1 MERRKVPHSFLCTVL
16 PALMLLSSA
25 LCIVNASKVLDEV
38 PLGEEV
44 ELDWRHSRW
53 QRYLGESDDE
63 DFVSSAEGSADR
75 EESSGVSP
83 EPGTISKGQ
92 TVYYRVLVNF
102 TKSIEYD
109 DELEDFNSER
119 FTEVS
124 EAIIDTLESQ
134 FIRIPGEQT
143 VTVVLIEKVGEDI
156 IVQLDVG
163 SEGNNNDQEIEDV
176 VYSMA
181 RSGSFG
187 PYQSSTSGFLFRR
200 LGTVD
205 EDQEGQCQS
214 TEFTCKSGDCIPI
227 AYFCDDQPDCL
238 DMSDEDECGTTP
250 YRVGMSTIRPAVPT
264 ARPIPTRTQLR
275 TTPATQTRTL
285 TPRLPVMAP
294 TTDRALPLRPCSTD
308 QAVCQNGQCIP
319 RDYLCD
325 SEKDCEDGS
334 DELDCGTQSP
344 CEPNEFK
351 CRNGHCALKL
361 WRCDGDTDCAD
372 GSDEE
377 YCPTKGPGD
386 MCAPE
391 QFVCVSSRTCIPAS
405 YQCDEEP
412 DCPDR
417 SDEFGCTSP
426 QVVTLPEE
434 TVQTTRGATVTLTC
448 VATGVP
454 TPIIT
459 WRLNWG
465 PIPVSSRT
473 SMTSQ
478 NGQGTLIIRDVK
490 ESDQGA
496 YTCEAINAKGMIFAI
511 PDAVLILRSNSGNC
525 PGGHFSV
532 DGSQRCIPCFCFG
545 VTKICDATG
554 RYQTQISLRFNE
566 NDDFKGVSVT
576 VPAQSGTPPL
586 STSQI
591 LVDTDSAELQLVD
604 LSRRFLNHDS
614 FWTLPR
620 QFLGNKVDSYGG
632 FLRYKIRYSLGRGQ
646 SEPENKADVIIVGNG
661 KKLIYK
667 VKRPSQPSVTNQKEI
682 QFLEDNWQHASG
694 GAVTRED
701 LMMALVNLEKLMI
714 RAKYDNRMAS
724 VGLSDVVMDTTTAGF
739 TRLGKAQMVEECR
752 CPTGY
757 TGLSCET
764 CAAGFNRIQTSP
776 YLGTCNGCN
785 CNSHASTCDKV
796 TGHCLSCQHNTE
808 GSRCDKCRAGYF
820 GNPTLGT
827 PSDCMPCPCP
837 FTGPSRRF
845 SNTCFLDTDKRPTC
859 DACAE
864 GYTGRRCEK
873 CASGY
878 EGNPMIEG
886 GGCKQVGFLTKCDD
900 KGTDPKASIDG
911 SCQCK
916 LNVVGRLCNK
926 CSPGSFHLDAANVA
940 GCLTCFCMGVTQQC
954 ASSTWHRD
962 QVQAGFERDHTLYR
976 LTNMAN
982 TLLLA
987 EGIRISGL
995 NELAFGGFDAI
1006 PQDVL
1011 YWVLPDRF
1019 KGDKVTSYGG
1029 ELRYIILHRV
1039 SPGSPPIIDRPDVV
1053 LQGNNIFLEYYSTS
1067 RPKPGV
1073 PTTFTVPLRESGW
1086 RRTNGQPCS
1095 REHLLMALAQIDL
1108 LMIRATFAEKMLET
1122 RISKIRMDIAVP
1134 HYTGQEQAVEVEEC
1148 ICPQG
1153 YRGPS
1158 CQNCASGYTRTAGGL
1173 YLGTCEPCNCFGHS
1187 NECDEDTGK
1196 CRSCQDNTE
1205 GKHCER
1211 CRPGFYGDAKGRTHS
1226 DCQVCPC
1233 PGTTAS
1239 NQFSPT
1245 CFLDSDGRPTCD
1257 NCHSGYGGRNCERNL
1272 TEFCKDWI
1280 LPIKVQT
1287 EELIPIDCQ
1296 NLTQNSSEELSS
1308 NGTETVEYSGAGELY
1323 PNDVIS
1329 NTTDVGKF
1337 FNTSS
1342 VTALSLTTRGTT
1354 VIKTSLKRNTYNFQQ
1369 LMKNSLVRFNKRLT
1383 MLEGDRLDLKDNFK
1397 LLRDKQDNF
1406 SSQLK
1411 NLTQMLIASTD
1422 KKQIS
1427 NLQWKYVDVN
1437 DKLAALQIR
1446 LEILIDGFALLAQE
1460 ISDLKKLRTPVTRS
1474 TTHSTTHP
1482 FTQHTTVHV
1491 AVQSKGRRGFYGKRN
1506 GTSRQGSMPTRR
1518 PSIQSLF
1525 NVTGFQLHRK
1535 GSLTTIQTA
1544 PKTIGVLK
1552 NKVRPTDKQK
1562 MNRISANVLNKKYTS
1577 AKKDKT
1583 VEQNP
1588 TTAVTPTPTVIF
1600 ESVLPPT
1607 LTKLPKVTTV
1617 KMGPTAKSHLRFSGT
1632 KVKPGSPGTPAK
1644 TRVWTKSK
1652 TNPGN
1657 QAPAPSQGKLKADGT
1672 TTLRVQSAAKTGNRG
1687 NNTQSK
1693 TEMKS
1698 DKKRTRHSLGT
1709 TTQSVTAAGRPRKQK
1724 VNPIR
1729 SPDAIH
1735 PSSPR
1740 KMLFTANTITLAP
1753 LTTQPNPA
1761 PKLTDRIAKLPTLAS
1776 RKKVIE
1782 KFQTSLSNDMPI
1794 TSPPLETSDHRP
1806 KGVSK
1811 TKKKCDE
1818 SNDDPLSKKP
1828 NGKKKKKTE
1837 KVTGMDI
1844 LELLRRGLQRN
1855 SNSYRRYKDIP
1866 LYISL
1871 GRLAIPIKIIP
1882 ECAPGYTG
1890 NPIYGQPCTQAG
1902 CSCDGRGSATDR
1914 CDASGL
1920 CQCKSNVEG
1929 RNCNMCRT
1937 GFFFLDAGN
1946 RDGCLPCFCMGVTQQ
1961 CRSSTYYRD
1970 TIVTPFFPPS
1980 NFQNFALVNRQR
1992 TTKITS
1998 GFTVEITNEEPL
2010 LSFRH
2015 FGPESYFWQLPE
2027 PYQGDKVAS
2036 YGGRLKYTLSYN
2048 AGYRASSVPD
2058 SDVQITGNDITL
2070 VANHHEQ
2077 LRARETK
2084 TFEIVFKE
2092 QLWKRPDGQA
2102 ATREHLLMVLA
2113 DLDEILIRA
2122 TFTTDMISASI
2133 GGVSMETAVAA
2144 YTSRIQAQEVEEC
2157 RCPPG
2162 YTGLSCQDCAPGY
2175 ARTGGGLYLGHCEL
2189 CECSGHSESCH
2200 PETRVCSGCLHGTT
2214 GEFCNF
2220 CAAGYYGDATAGTPE
2235 DCQRCACPLSS
2246 QENQFSP
2253 TCESSRDG
2261 GYRCTSCAPG
2271 YTGQYCESCAPG
2283 YTGNPNI
2290 PGQKCLP
2297 FDRIPL
2303 LIRVVP
2309 ERVTVSRGDRVQL
2322 KCQVSGQG
2330 PYRYSW
2336 TRADGRPLSRRVIQ
2350 RNRGEE
2356 LFIQEIEPSDAG
2368 VYLCVCRNAQST
2380 NTSRAEVVVSVP
2392 PFKAITVTVE
2402 EPKIQTVRPGV
2413 TINFICTA
2421 KSQSPAYTLVWTR
2434 QLGGKLPDTAVDFN
2448 GILTIR
2454 NVRPE
2459 DAGGYICTGSNMFAM
2474 DEGSAVLHV
2483 PATAQV
2489 RYQAFETLEG
2499 HRLSTAP
2506 SAPVAAIE
2514 PQILTVK
2521 QGQTAELRCT
2531 ATGNP
2536 PPTLQWSGGQGSVI
2550 SPNAVVRGG
2559 LLRIAAVERSD
2570 EAVYFC
2576 QARNSAG
2583 EHTARTIIYVQS
2595 NGNLPQVQVSPQQID
2610 VYEGETVRLYCRA
2623 GGHPTPMLS
2632 WKKLGGVLPAQAM
2645 NLFGFLHM
2653 GNGHNDEVSRKR
2665 IWELQARAERT
2676 DIGTLIIPS
2685 IAAAHGG
2692 VYLCVGSNSAGS
2704 AEGRIE
2710 VTVITSQGS
2719 PPRVRVHPSPASVTE
2734 GGSLELVC
2742 QARGQPEPTLTWH
2755 RAGSALTANHQVLGS
2770 RLQIVKATVAD
2781 AGDYSC
2787 EAENSLGRERA
2798 TVSVSVTSLST
2809 PARGSPPRVRVHP
2822 AQAFVTEGGSL
2833 ELACQAQGQP
2843 EPTLTW
2849 HRMGSAL
2856 TANHQVLGSRLQ
2868 IVKATVADAGDYS
2881 CEAENSLGR
2890 ERATVSVS
2898 VTSRSTRQQSPII
2911 STGPQEVTVI
2921 QGHNVSLKCE
2931 ILEGAQP
2938 LRIEWITPSQQPQD
2952 NISITGAGTTIT
2964 ITNVRQTS
2972 HGQYKCVAGNR
2983 FGLAYST
2990 VTLIVQGVPTVSV
3003 SPRGPV
3009 RLGVR
3014 DSITVE
3020 CISKAEP
3027 RPVVSWHRI
3036 EGRQRKPLDA
3046 QTTQAGHSILKIS
3059 SARVE
3064 DSGTYLCQAVNQ
3076 LGSAESRVEVLVDLT
3091 PSAPTAPQIT
3101 VEETTSVAT
3110 TGGTTTL
3117 HCSATG
3123 YPTPVIQWSKLRA
3136 PLPWQHKIVNGSLV
3150 IPNLGLQ
3157 DSGQY
3162 ICNASNSAG
3171 FKEIFIMLDVESP
3184 PYATF
3189 NNEAVTVRVGE
3200 VIRLQCLA
3208 QGTPPLQYQWSKLGG
3223 KLPSRARIRDGVL
3236 QINLA
3241 VISDSDTY
3249 SCLVKNKVGESE
3261 ATATV
3266 RVRSPLAVRVTP
3278 QIDVKNIGG
3287 TVEFTCSVIG
3297 DPKPR
3302 IQWLKQGGHLP
3313 PDHKI
3318 SKDVLR
3324 ISNLQQENE
3333 GIYICRATSRYEQ
3346 AQDSAKLTIQALPIV
3361 MINVRTSVQTVM
3373 IGGSVEFECQ
3383 AIGDP
3388 QPVVGWS
3395 KVEGTLPPGVR
3406 IGNGMLKIANV
3417 KESDAGRY
3425 RCTATN
3431 QVGSVESEVVLHVQT
3446 IPRITPQPEIKEVAI
3461 GSSAVF
3467 PCLASGFPAPD
3478 VTWTKLEGDLPA
3490 GARVDNNVLTIQSA
3504 TPEHT
3509 GTYVCT
3515 ATNEQGTETAYAM
3528 LKVRDRVVPYFTQ
3541 DPVSYIALPTI
3552 KDAYHKF
3559 EIRITFRPDAADGMI
3574 IYNGQKKTTGA
3585 DFISFGL
3592 VGGRPEFRFDVGSG
3606 MATIRHPNPISLGE
3620 YHTVVLQRNL
3630 TQGSLSVDHNLPVS
3644 GTSQGSFRGLD
3655 LNEDLYVGG
3664 YPDFDNI
3671 SKATGLD
3678 SGFMGCIRQLTI
3690 QGDEV
3695 IFSLPE
3701 LRATGISNCPT
3712 CKDKPCKNGGNCVDS
3727 DTSRYV
3733 CLCKR
3738 GFTGSNCEHS
3748 QDLHCHP
3755 EACGPNA
3762 TCVNRAD
3769 GLPYICRCHLGK
3781 RGPKCMDGTLV
3792 TAPSFRGRESFVS
3805 YPALSNIH
3813 NELTIEMRFKPRSPT
3828 GLMFFSSGKRMKMND
3843 FVSVALDN
3851 GFVEFRYDLGSGL
3864 AILQSLKPVT
3874 LNKWHQLR
3882 AHRYNKEG
3890 SLHVDNDLEVRQS
3903 SPGKSQGLNLRSPM
3917 YLGGVATSE
3926 ALPKALSVTQGMDG
3940 CIAEVLINGK
3950 KVDLSYTFTASLNV
3964 GQCYDNLLCDTQPC
3978 LHGGT
3983 CLATAESEYQCLCP
3997 QQYQGERCEV
4007 YLEPCSQ
4014 TNPCM
4019 NGGTCERNHCFCP
4032 MGFTGQKCELDS
4044 PVQYGAFF
4052 HDEGYIALPRQMFP
4066 RSTPRVPETIEMKVR
4081 TRTSNGLLLW
4091 QGVENGENG
4100 KGKDYVALG
4109 LRNGHLLFS
4118 YQLGSGEANILS
4130 EDPINDGEWHKITAV
4145 REGKS
4150 GHIQVDEDEVVRG
4163 ESTGDKVMVNTKGS
4177 IYLGGAPDIKP
4188 FTGGKFTSGIT
4199 GCIKDLLLLNQR
4211 PDQHYVEPIDL
4222 RVHAEGGVNAQEC
4235 PS

>member
-325 SEKDCEDGS
+325 GEKDCEDGS

-1257 NCHSGYGGRNCERNL
+1257 NCHSGYGGRNCER
-1272 TEFCKDWI
+1272 
-1280 LPIKVQT
+1280 
-1287 EELIPIDCQ
+1287 
-1296 NLTQNSSEELSS
+1296 
-1308 NGTETVEYSGAGELY
+1308 
-1323 PNDVIS
+1323 
-1329 NTTDVGKF
+1329 
-1337 FNTSS
+1337 
-1342 VTALSLTTRGTT
+1342 
-1354 VIKTSLKRNTYNFQQ
+1354 
-1369 LMKNSLVRFNKRLT
+1369 
-1383 MLEGDRLDLKDNFK
+1383 
-1397 LLRDKQDNF
+1397 
-1406 SSQLK
+1406 
-1411 NLTQMLIASTD
+1411 
-1422 KKQIS
+1422 
-1427 NLQWKYVDVN
+1427 
-1437 DKLAALQIR
+1437 
-1446 LEILIDGFALLAQE
+1446 
-1460 ISDLKKLRTPVTRS
+1460 
-1474 TTHSTTHP
+1474 
-1482 FTQHTTVHV
+1482 
-1491 AVQSKGRRGFYGKRN
+1491 
-1506 GTSRQGSMPTRR
+1506 
-1518 PSIQSLF
+1518 
-1525 NVTGFQLHRK
+1525 
-1535 GSLTTIQTA
+1535 
-1544 PKTIGVLK
+1544 
-1552 NKVRPTDKQK
+1552 
-1562 MNRISANVLNKKYTS
+1562 
-1577 AKKDKT
+1577 
-1583 VEQNP
+1583 
-1588 TTAVTPTPTVIF
+1588 
-1600 ESVLPPT
+1600 
-1607 LTKLPKVTTV
+1607 
-1617 KMGPTAKSHLRFSGT
+1617 
-1632 KVKPGSPGTPAK
+1632 
-1644 TRVWTKSK
+1644 
-1652 TNPGN
+1652 
-1657 QAPAPSQGKLKADGT
+1657 
-1672 TTLRVQSAAKTGNRG
+1672 
-1687 NNTQSK
+1687 
-1693 TEMKS
+1693 
-1698 DKKRTRHSLGT
+1698 
-1709 TTQSVTAAGRPRKQK
+1709 
-1724 VNPIR
+1724 
-1729 SPDAIH
+1729 
-1735 PSSPR
+1735 
-1740 KMLFTANTITLAP
+1740 
-1753 LTTQPNPA
+1753 
-1761 PKLTDRIAKLPTLAS
+1761 
-1776 RKKVIE
+1776 
-1782 KFQTSLSNDMPI
+1782 
-1794 TSPPLETSDHRP
+1794 
-1806 KGVSK
+1806 
-1811 TKKKCDE
+1811 
-1818 SNDDPLSKKP
+1818 
-1828 NGKKKKKTE
+1828 
-1837 KVTGMDI
+1837 
-1844 LELLRRGLQRN
+1844 
-1855 SNSYRRYKDIP
+1855 
-1866 LYISL
+1866 
-1871 GRLAIPIKIIP
+1871 
-1882 ECAPGYTG
+1882 CAPGYTG

-2027 PYQGDKVAS
+2027 PYQGDKREQFFARIRRGQQKDPSLTEVQLRKDAAVWQLLDSSSSLARSKRSSQSSPDLEEQKRIDDEIWAIITGFTSQQDSHTPSPASGQNLSLSSRTFNRPGPVGPPAPSASHTNPLHSLSSSSRVAVSHSSQPSSLLSSPGQYARPSATQVRNPSLQGKELYALVYKGFSLLPESHYYWQLPHHYLGNKVAS

-2253 TCESSRDG
+2253 TCESSGDG

-2576 QARNSAG
+2576 QARNTAG

-3559 EIRITFRPDAADGMI
+3559 EIRITFRPDAADALILYSGMI

-4091 QGVENGENG
+4091 QGVVGHDSQEEQPGLSEENGENG

>member
-1 MERRKVPHSFLCTVL
+1 MFHNRFLYQHFLIKTF
-16 PALMLLSSA
+16 S
-25 LCIVNASKVLDEV
+25 IVIFRYNDIPLDSV
-38 PLGEEV
+38 
-44 ELDWRHSRW
+44 
-53 QRYLGESDDE
+53 
-63 DFVSSAEGSADR
+63 A
-75 EESSGVSP
+75 
-83 EPGTISKGQ
+83 
-92 TVYYRVLVNF
+92 VYYRVLVNF

-238 DMSDEDECGTTP
+238 DMSDEDE
-250 YRVGMSTIRPAVPT
+250 
-264 ARPIPTRTQLR
+264 PIPTRTQLR

-886 GGCKQVGFLTKCDD
+886 GGCKQ
-900 KGTDPKASIDG
+900 
-911 SCQCK
+911 

-962 QVQAGFERDHTLYR
+962 QVSPQPAKQE

-1257 NCHSGYGGRNCERNL
+1257 NCHSGYGGRNCER
-1272 TEFCKDWI
+1272 
-1280 LPIKVQT
+1280 
-1287 EELIPIDCQ
+1287 
-1296 NLTQNSSEELSS
+1296 
-1308 NGTETVEYSGAGELY
+1308 YSH
-1323 PNDVIS
+1323 
-1329 NTTDVGKF
+1329 
-1337 FNTSS
+1337 S
-1342 VTALSLTTRGTT
+1342 V
-1354 VIKTSLKRNTYNFQQ
+1354 
-1369 LMKNSLVRFNKRLT
+1369 
-1383 MLEGDRLDLKDNFK
+1383 
-1397 LLRDKQDNF
+1397 
-1406 SSQLK
+1406 
-1411 NLTQMLIASTD
+1411 
-1422 KKQIS
+1422 
-1427 NLQWKYVDVN
+1427 
-1437 DKLAALQIR
+1437 
-1446 LEILIDGFALLAQE
+1446 
-1460 ISDLKKLRTPVTRS
+1460 
-1474 TTHSTTHP
+1474 
-1482 FTQHTTVHV
+1482 
-1491 AVQSKGRRGFYGKRN
+1491 
-1506 GTSRQGSMPTRR
+1506 
-1518 PSIQSLF
+1518 
-1525 NVTGFQLHRK
+1525 
-1535 GSLTTIQTA
+1535 
-1544 PKTIGVLK
+1544 
-1552 NKVRPTDKQK
+1552 
-1562 MNRISANVLNKKYTS
+1562 
-1577 AKKDKT
+1577 
-1583 VEQNP
+1583 
-1588 TTAVTPTPTVIF
+1588 
-1600 ESVLPPT
+1600 
-1607 LTKLPKVTTV
+1607 
-1617 KMGPTAKSHLRFSGT
+1617 
-1632 KVKPGSPGTPAK
+1632 
-1644 TRVWTKSK
+1644 
-1652 TNPGN
+1652 
-1657 QAPAPSQGKLKADGT
+1657 
-1672 TTLRVQSAAKTGNRG
+1672 
-1687 NNTQSK
+1687 
-1693 TEMKS
+1693 
-1698 DKKRTRHSLGT
+1698 
-1709 TTQSVTAAGRPRKQK
+1709 
-1724 VNPIR
+1724 
-1729 SPDAIH
+1729 
-1735 PSSPR
+1735 
-1740 KMLFTANTITLAP
+1740 
-1753 LTTQPNPA
+1753 
-1761 PKLTDRIAKLPTLAS
+1761 
-1776 RKKVIE
+1776 
-1782 KFQTSLSNDMPI
+1782 
-1794 TSPPLETSDHRP
+1794 SPP
-1806 KGVSK
+1806 
-1811 TKKKCDE
+1811 
-1818 SNDDPLSKKP
+1818 
-1828 NGKKKKKTE
+1828 
-1837 KVTGMDI
+1837 
-1844 LELLRRGLQRN
+1844 
-1855 SNSYRRYKDIP
+1855 
-1866 LYISL
+1866 
-1871 GRLAIPIKIIP
+1871 
-1882 ECAPGYTG
+1882 
-1890 NPIYGQPCTQAG
+1890 G

-2297 FDRIPL
+2297 FGTLVFGVGAD
-2303 LIRVVP
+2303 
-2309 ERVTVSRGDRVQL
+2309 RVTVSRGDRVQL

-2483 PATAQV
+2483 PATA
-2489 RYQAFETLEG
+2489 
-2499 HRLSTAP
+2499 P

-2632 WKKLGGVLPAQAM
+2632 WKKLGGVLPAQA
-2645 NLFGFLHM
+2645 
-2653 GNGHNDEVSRKR
+2653 
-2665 IWELQARAERT
+2665 RAERT

-2704 AEGRIE
+2704 AEGLL
-2710 VTVITSQGS
+2710 TPTPTLTPT
-2719 PPRVRVHPSPASVTE
+2719 PPPASHPPSNQHLTPTVRVHPSPASVTE

-2755 RAGSALTANHQVLGS
+2755 RAGSALTANHQVCNLLPLRSGERECVSGRARVCECVSGRARVCECVSGRARVCECVSVSVTVSALCVFQVLGS

-2809 PARGSPPRVRVHP
+2809 RKSPTRSLFVTNSKWSIRLTLAFPVLPAARGSPPRVRVHP

-2898 VTSRSTRQQSPII
+2898 VTSRSTRKSPTRSLARCLLAVLNFVALCDIKLFTQVNCCFGHSLTVFVYRCPAGQQSPII

-3261 ATATV
+3261 LQIHV
-3266 RVRSPLAVRVTP
+3266 LPPLAVRVTP

-4032 MGFTGQKCELDS
+4032 MGFTGFICQRLGGTLS
-4044 PVQYGAFF
+4044 YLGLFL
-4052 HDEGYIALPRQMFP
+4052 YFP
-4066 RSTPRVPETIEMKVR
+4066 PSTPRVPETIEMKVR